1 LPIPLST
8 SDQRE
13 GDLPVLEKANFPPDW
28 SFNTSHV
35 RESEFNEKDLN
46 HSIISGQ
53 SIAFENEALL
63 NSSSISA
70 TLKNPA
76 NNDDAASWIKMH
88 AASAISVD
96 DFEDIVDNLKED
108 GKISKEQ

>member
-1 LPIPLST
+1 MPIPLST

-35 RESEFNEKDLN
+35 RESKFNEKDLN

-70 TLKNPA
+70 TLTNPA